1 MKRSAHWP
9 RPGYV
14 KPYVHE
20 ETLSEIRSR
29 PWAAELVELL
39 SKTRK
44 SEETICQLIADLLR
58 KRPEDVELLRSI
70 AVSDTVIKR
79 RWANNG
85 LEAAQRGTWMHLEF
99 EVLLAGNLISNV
111 SLEVS
116 LFRTFL
122 KRLIGVTIF
131 RTEWMIFATRE
142 NIAGSIDFVG
152 RTDEGSL
159 VL

>member
-1 MKRSAHWP
+1 
-9 RPGYV
+9 
-14 KPYVHE
+14 
-20 ETLSEIRSR
+20 
-29 PWAAELVELL
+29 
-39 SKTRK
+39 
-44 SEETICQLIADLLR
+44 
-58 KRPEDVELLRSI
+58 
-70 AVSDTVIKR
+70 
-79 RWANNG
+79 
-85 LEAAQRGTWMHLEF
+85 MHLEF
-99 EVLLAGNLISNV
+99 KVLLTGNLISNV

-159 VL
+159 VYATGNEQRTCVTSFVALVAQCDHPWIIFPMQRFGTIVGN